1 MHPQRFIAVTSR
13 QLSVPHGKLMQMPG
27 EARDQEPETAAESY
41 PIIIRSYE
49 PVADL
54 DDRLQRIFAVLSLPP
69 REELNAQGPCVT
81 RSATPPTGDVA
92 EPPLGTGSGDR
103 CRDSEGKSGVSEEG
117 EA

>member
-1 MHPQRFIAVTSR
+1 
-13 QLSVPHGKLMQMPG
+13 MQMPG
-27 EARDQEPETAAESY
+27 EARDEEPETAAESY

-81 RSATPPTGDVA
+81 RPATLLTGDVA
-92 EPPLGTGSGDR
+92 EPPLGMGSGDR
-103 CRDSEGKSGVSEEG
+103 CRDSEGESGVSEEG